1 VDGIAYST
9 TSANTVA
16 ITSNTPKYTGSITI
30 PSTVDYSAVTYNV
43 TSIGNNAFDNCDVT
57 SITIPSSVTSI
68 GDMAFFRCSGL
79 TSITIPS
86 SVTSI
91 GEKALDGTAWYESQP
106 DGLVYAGNIAYKYK
120 GTMPANTS
128 ITIPNSVTSIGDAAF
143 SFCSGLITINV
154 DVDNANY
161 SSSDGVLFNKDKTT
175 IICYP
180 GGKQAGYTIPSSV
193 TSIGD
198 DAFMYCSG
206 LTSVTIPSSVT
217 SIGNDAFSI
226 CSGLIS
232 INVDFDNAN
241 YSSSDGVL
249 FNKDKTT
256 IVCYPGGKQDGYTI
270 PSSVTSIGNGAF
282 MNCSSLTSVT
292 IPSSITLIGDDA
304 FMYCSS
310 LTSVTIPSS
319 VTSIGDD
326 AFNNCWRLTSITIPN
341 SVTSIGDGTFMYCSS
356 LTSITIPN
364 SVTSIG
370 HYAFVLCTGLT
381 SIYVYPTTPIVLSS
395 SSNVFSVKS
404 TCTLYVPTGSK
415 EAYQAAAQWQDFS
428 NIVEMTTAIPT
439 VNDANFSLYLNPLD
453 DAISVNGL
461 QGTLR
466 VFDINGRLLLTKQ
479 VAGNESVSVSTLP
492 QGLYIAKMITAEG
505 TVERKVLKK

>member
-1 VDGIAYST
+1 MDGIAYST

-175 IICYP
+175 II
-180 GGKQAGYTIPSSV
+180 
-193 TSIGD
+193 
-198 DAFMYCSG
+198 
-206 LTSVTIPSSVT
+206 
-217 SIGNDAFSI
+217 
-226 CSGLIS
+226 
-232 INVDFDNAN
+232 
-241 YSSSDGVL
+241 
-249 FNKDKTT
+249 
-256 IVCYPGGKQDGYTI
+256 CYPGGKQDGYTI